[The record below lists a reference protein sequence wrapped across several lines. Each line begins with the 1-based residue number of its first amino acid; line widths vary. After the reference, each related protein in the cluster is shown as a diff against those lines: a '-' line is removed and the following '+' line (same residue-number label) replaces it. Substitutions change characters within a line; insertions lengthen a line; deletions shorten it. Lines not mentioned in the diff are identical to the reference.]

1 VLTVSL
7 VLAAT
12 SLSSSTAPA
21 APNAST
27 VSTPPVVASDDGP
40 PGSSFHY
47 DYLDGA
53 FVLGDFYGLQA
64 NGSFHLDGPWLALGR
79 FEYLTD
85 DEGNT
90 DIDLFLFSGGVGYVH
105 TLQDDL
111 DLVGSA
117 ELQIGHAEFENPG
130 GSGDDDDVGLRLR
143 AGLRFQANDEI
154 ELEGGLSF
162 ATIFDEDLGLDGR
175 ILYAFDEKLSGFVGF
190 DIRDD
195 TFATVGVRYDL

>member
-1 VLTVSL
+1 MLTLSL

-21 APNAST
+21 APSAST

-40 PGSSFHY
+40 PGSSFDY
-47 DYLDGA
+47 DYLEGA

-64 NGSFHLDGPWLALGR
+64 NGSYHLNGPWLALGR

-85 DEGNT
+85 ERGNT

-105 TLQDDL
+105 TLEDRL
-111 DLVGSA
+111 DLIGSA
-117 ELQIGHAEFENPG
+117 ELQIGHAAFDSPG

-143 AGLRFQANDEI
+143 GGLRYKAADQID
-154 ELEGGLSF
+154 LEGGLSF
-162 ATIFDEDLGLDGR
+162 ATIYDEDLGLDGKV
-175 ILYAFDEKLSGFVGF
+175 LYAFDEKLSGFVGF

-195 TFATVGVRYDL
+195 TFATVGVRYHL